1 MPMTQRTKV
10 ENACIVR
17 NSLKA
22 LNHLISMLRTRTLK
36 NYTLVVS
43 VMKNLPQMVIAIA
56 TLEGSI

>member
-1 MPMTQRTKV
+1 MPMTQSTKV

-43 VMKNLPQMVIAIA
+43 VMRHLSQEVIEIV
-56 TLEGSI
+56 TIEGSI

>member
-43 VMKNLPQMVIAIA
+43 VMRNLSKKLIAIA